1 MSTIVESQGVRTRMR
16 NSQPLAAA
24 LRVVVAGLIVALTA
38 SAGHA
43 RPAYFEQF
51 KEFYSIPDGSNLD
64 ACGVCHFRWY
74 GTGARNPFG
83 STVEQQL
90 YLGKTVM
97 QSLMDVEGMDPDGDG
112 YTSGDEII
120 TFMTLPG
127 YNCAN
132 YTDAIDPPLGYDTYI
147 TPGVATCHEPLDIRV
162 SPTSVGMILYNG
174 QTRTS
179 SVTVF
184 NNGSDDPLNITSY
197 ALLPGAPASLSV
209 SGPATPLSI
218 PVGQSITL
226 DITFSPATDTFSST
240 ALRISSN
247 DPDEAQYDLPVTVF
261 AGDNPTASNE
271 ERAPCFAAITKA
283 MSKYAKSHLRI
294 WNQCYLEEL
303 AGRACDGGDRD
314 LKLARAVEKFET
326 AVGGSKDE
334 ACAGAGLTGT
344 TLGFPSS
351 CGEGCESISTTTISG
366 VAQCLECE
374 QDLAMKGMLA
384 DGIGTTPPDLPSN
397 VISDAEAYSCQQR
410 IVRSMQKTM
419 LKMYSALTE
428 CELDEV
434 VMGSEGGTCQTDI
447 AAELA
452 ELREP
457 LDATLDKC
465 TSTTGL
471 LGCRFDDMPDAQ
483 CLGLSAEDLAAALTN
498 TTFGLYE

>member
-1 MSTIVESQGVRTRMR
+1 MERLLRRRSREPRLPRRGPQCGDRKCRRQRARPSRRLARQALRGRQPDAGKPRPRQLLPRAVREHPAVRHERRRRLRDLPFGESRGGDARSGVRHHAAHAARLGPARSAQGLPARHRQRGHEAGLVVGADPAQVRGSQRQRQERSAARLLAQQQDRQVAGIRRVAHRRMHGVHRHRGLRRGSPGQRSRLPVRRRRDRRGGDLVSGARVPMSTIVESQGVRTRMR

-226 DITFSPATDTFSST
+226 DITFSPATDTFS
-240 ALRISSN
+240 
-247 DPDEAQYDLPVTVF
+247 
-261 AGDNPTASNE
+261 
-271 ERAPCFAAITKA
+271 
-283 MSKYAKSHLRI
+283 
-294 WNQCYLEEL
+294 
-303 AGRACDGGDRD
+303 
-314 LKLARAVEKFET
+314 
-326 AVGGSKDE
+326 
-334 ACAGAGLTGT
+334 
-344 TLGFPSS
+344 
-351 CGEGCESISTTTISG
+351 
-366 VAQCLECE
+366 
-374 QDLAMKGMLA
+374 
-384 DGIGTTPPDLPSN
+384 
-397 VISDAEAYSCQQR
+397 
-410 IVRSMQKTM
+410 
-419 LKMYSALTE
+419 
-428 CELDEV
+428 
-434 VMGSEGGTCQTDI
+434 
-447 AAELA
+447 
-452 ELREP
+452 
-457 LDATLDKC
+457 
-465 TSTTGL
+465 
-471 LGCRFDDMPDAQ
+471 
-483 CLGLSAEDLAAALTN
+483 
-498 TTFGLYE
+498 